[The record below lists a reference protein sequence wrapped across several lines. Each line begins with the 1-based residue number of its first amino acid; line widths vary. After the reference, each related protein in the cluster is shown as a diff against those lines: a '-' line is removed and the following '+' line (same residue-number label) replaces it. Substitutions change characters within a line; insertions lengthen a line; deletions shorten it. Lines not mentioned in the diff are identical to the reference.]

1 MVGNSGPDGSLDL
14 YLHHDSPG
22 PGKVSNWLPAP
33 SGPLGDHHADLLP
46 RAIGAL
52 RRLDSA
58 AGPEPLVTPRTR
70 EYGPRTQTGP
80 GGHHPGTEE
89 D

>member
-33 SGPLGDHHADLLP
+33 YGPPGITMRTYLP
-46 RAIGAL
+46 APSVI
-52 RRLDSA
+52 SA
-58 AGPEPLVTPRTR
+58 AWTPPPV
-70 EYGPRTQTGP
+70 GNLW
-80 GGHHPGTEE
+80 
-89 D
+89 